1 MTEQKDPSMLYI
13 VWSVLVAFFGVSNKA
28 NYDRDRAYVEK
39 VGFRP
44 YMIAGLILTLL
55 FILSVAGVVSIVL
68 DSASI

>member
-13 VWSVLVAFFGVSNKA
+13 IWSVLAAFFGVSNKE

-44 YMIAGLILTLL
+44 YIIAGIILTAI
-55 FILSVAGVVSIVL
+55 FMLSVYAVVMIVLKNAGV
-68 DSASI
+68 

>member
-13 VWSVLVAFFGVSNKA
+13 VWSVLAAFFGVSNKA

-44 YMIAGLILTLL
+44 YIIAGLILTLF
-55 FILSVAGVVSIVL
+55 FILSVAGVVSLVL
-68 DSASI
+68 GNVGV